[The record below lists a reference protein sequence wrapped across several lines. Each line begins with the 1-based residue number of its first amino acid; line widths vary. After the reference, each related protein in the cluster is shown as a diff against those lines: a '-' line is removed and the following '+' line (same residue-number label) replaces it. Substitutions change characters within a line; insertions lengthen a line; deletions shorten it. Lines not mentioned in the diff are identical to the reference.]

1 MRLLQLTAALAG
13 VALISISVSSS
24 LHAQQ
29 DDVLVVSAT
38 RFPDDARKLPASV
51 TVLSAED
58 IEKSAA
64 KTLPDLLAEQV
75 GITLK
80 DFYGNNAALTSI
92 DLRGYGV
99 TGPQNTLI
107 LLDGRRI
114 TDIDLSSVQW
124 SSVPLSAIERIE
136 ILRGTGAVLY
146 GDAASSG
153 VINIVTRSPLQ
164 PGTHAEMIGRAGSNN
179 TREGRFTGSVA
190 NERFGLNASVY
201 GFSADGYRANNR
213 NEQANYSTNMRW
225 GGKDSSLD
233 LNLGIDRQ
241 DLRLPGARRIQPS
254 LGLDEYTSDRRGA
267 QTPLDYAS
275 RDGAHA
281 GLKLAHRMGETE
293 LSLGID
299 YRDKDQRSYFDQGG
313 FPIYRADAL
322 NVTSLTPRARIPFT
336 VGTTAHRLTIGADVH
351 RWRYDRR
358 SANLPEN
365 VAQPINRVKVA
376 QDRSA
381 FYLQDAIQLNASTG
395 LTLGWRQE
403 RLKVSGTD
411 TVDAT
416 APGFFFNAAAP
427 EASGAQRQNAW
438 DIGLRHAFGAGWSGF
453 ARAARSFRFVNV
465 DEIYESDAFFAP
477 QFQILRPQHAITH
490 EIGAEWQ
497 RAGFG
502 LRAAL
507 FRSDVTDEI
516 HLDPFTTGVGNT
528 NLPPS
533 RRQGL
538 ELNGTWKSSNAL
550 RLTAG
555 YAYTDARFLEGVLP
569 GSGFATNVSIA
580 GKRVPLVPQHK
591 LNLGFAWDVA
601 PQTRVSGALAYVSS
615 QFVDNDEANTLG
627 TKIPAYTTVD
637 IKATKTLGG
646 VRLGFAVNNLLD
658 EKYYNYA
665 VRSAFTA
672 DRYAVYPLP
681 GRTISLS
688 AEFKL

>member
-1 MRLLQLTAALAG
+1 MRLRQLTAAVCA
-13 VALISISVSSS
+13 VALVSAFVSPS
-24 LHAQQ
+24 LRAQQ

-38 RFPDDARKLPASV
+38 RFPDDARRLPASV
-51 TVLSAED
+51 TVLSADD
-58 IEKSAA
+58 IAKSAA
-64 KTLPDLLAEQV
+64 KTLPDLLSEQV
-75 GITLK
+75 GVTLK

-124 SSVPLSAIERIE
+124 AAVPLSSIERIE

-146 GDAASSG
+146 GDGASAG

-164 PGTHAEMIGRAGSNN
+164 PGAHAEMVGRAGSYN

-190 NERFGLNASVY
+190 NEHFGLNASVY
-201 GFSADGYRANNR
+201 GFSSDGYRANNR

-225 GGKDSSLD
+225 GGKDTSVD
-233 LNLGIDRQ
+233 LNFGIDRQ

-254 LGLDEYTSDRRGA
+254 IGLDEYASDPRGA

-275 RDGAHA
+275 RDGARA
-281 GLKLAHRMGETE
+281 ALKLSHRLGEAE

-322 NVTSLTPRARIPFT
+322 KVTSLTPRARIPFT
-336 VGTTAHRLTIGADVH
+336 LGSISHRLTIGADVH
-351 RWRYDRR
+351 AWRYDRR

-365 VAQPINRVKVA
+365 VAQPVNRVRVA

-381 FYLQDAIQLNASTG
+381 FYLQDSIQLTESTG
-395 LTLGWRQE
+395 LTLGWRRE
-403 RLKVSGTD
+403 RVKISGND

-427 EASGAQRQNAW
+427 QASDAQRQDAW
-438 DIGLRHAFGAGWSGF
+438 EIGLRHAFGAGWSGF

-465 DEIYESDAFFAP
+465 DEIYENDAFFAP
-477 QFQILRPQHAITH
+477 QFQILRPQHALTH
-490 EIGAEWQ
+490 EVGAEW
-497 RAGFG
+497 RRTGFS

-533 RRQGL
+533 RRQGI
-538 ELNGTWKSSNAL
+538 ELNGTWKASDTL
-550 RLTAG
+550 GLTAG

-591 LNLGFAWDVA
+591 LNLGLSWDVA

-615 QFVDNDEANTLG
+615 QFVDNDEANSLG
-627 TKIPAYTTVD
+627 AKIPAYTVVD
-637 IKATKTLGG
+637 IKATRTLGG
-646 VRLGFAVNNLLD
+646 VRLGLAVNNLLD

-681 GRTISLS
+681 GRTFMLS